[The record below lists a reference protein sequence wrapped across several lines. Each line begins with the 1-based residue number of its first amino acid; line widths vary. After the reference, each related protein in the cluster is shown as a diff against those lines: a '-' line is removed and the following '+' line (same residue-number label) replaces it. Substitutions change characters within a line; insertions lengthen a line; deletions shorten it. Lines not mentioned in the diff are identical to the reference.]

1 MLSMSKHQIF
11 SLEGDER
18 QGMSFDEMRRDPL
31 YGGVVYQIFVDR
43 FYASTPLAKREQLL
57 RSGQTPKA
65 WTQKP
70 KSSKPDE
77 MGRYPHL
84 FEFWGGDLNGIREKL
99 DYLESLNVDIV
110 YLTPIFKSP
119 SNHRYD
125 TEDYFQIDP
134 LVGTWED
141 FVRLKNAV
149 HERGMKLV
157 LDGVFNHAGDTHS
170 RYLDAKAGGE
180 FKDWFVF
187 GEQFRGGVRGFYGIP
202 SMPAWNLENEEVRQY
217 LWGSEDSVVQHYIK
231 EGIDGWRLD
240 VAYDIGPVHLRSLT
254 ETVHAIDP
262 KAIVVGEVMS
272 YPGTGIWSKS
282 LDGIFN
288 FFWLRV
294 LELVLGG
301 EIGGSTAGQFL
312 KEWIQSSASSYA
324 LRSWIHLDNH
334 DTIRIAEKHELSQR
348 RLLFGLQMTLPG
360 SPVIYYGSEL
370 GLKGGHDPECRAPM
384 PWDQT
389 KTDNADLKWVRQ
401 LTSWRRDH
409 IGLRIGNCTMLTTQ
423 KLIAFTRTT
432 DRTFEGAV
440 VVANP
445 TQDEV
450 TEVLST
456 QIPSLMSGAGLI
468 DLESGER
475 LILHSG
481 LVTVSMSPLGFR
493 ILVPERI
500 DMHGYGPYD
509 RIP

>member
-1 MLSMSKHQIF
+1 
-11 SLEGDER
+11 
-18 QGMSFDEMRRDPL
+18 MSFERLRKDPF

-43 FYASTPLAKREQLL
+43 FHTSKPFSKRKHLL
-57 RSGQTPKA
+57 NSGQTSKL

-70 KSSKPDE
+70 KASKPDE

-84 FEFWGGDLNGIREKL
+84 FEFWGGDLNGVREKL
-99 DYLESLNVDIV
+99 DYLESLNVDFI

-134 LVGTWED
+134 MVGTWED
-141 FVRLKNAV
+141 FTELKDAI

-157 LDGVFNHAGDTHS
+157 LDGVFNHAGDTHPI
-170 RYLDAKAGGE
+170 YLDAKAGGKY
-180 FKDWFVF
+180 KDWFVF

-202 SMPAWNLENEEVRQY
+202 SMPAWNLENAEVQTY
-217 LWGSEDSVVQHYIK
+217 LWASNTSVVQHYLR

-240 VAYDIGPVHLRSLT
+240 VAYDVGPSHLKPLT
-254 ETVHAIDP
+254 EVAHAVRP
-262 KAIVVGEVMS
+262 QSLVVGEVMS
-272 YPGTGIWSKS
+272 FPGEGIWSRS

-294 LELVLGG
+294 LEMALSG
-301 EIGGSTAGQFL
+301 EIGGSIAGQFL
-312 KEWIQSSASSYA
+312 MEWIESSPSSYA
-324 LRSWIHLDNH
+324 HKSWIHLDNH
-334 DTIRIAEKHELSQR
+334 DTIRIADKHAWLQR

-384 PWDQT
+384 PWEET
-389 KTDNADLKWVRQ
+389 ETDNANLKWVRQ
-401 LTSWRRDH
+401 LTAWRREH
-409 IGLRIGNCTMLTTQ
+409 VGLRIGLCKILTTQ

-432 DRTFEGAV
+432 NRAFEGAV

-445 TQDEV
+445 TETEV

-456 QIPSLMSGAGLI
+456 RIPSLMSGARLI
-468 DLESGER
+468 DLETGEKVT
-475 LILHSG
+475 LQSG
-481 LVTVSMSPLGFR
+481 LVTVSMPPLGFR
-493 ILVPERI
+493 VLVPERV